1 MSLALIAFGLF
12 LLFAF
17 VGLIYEMIFTFL
29 SHDWVAFPFY
39 FLVFIATIVWLKA
52 ACKTEGG
59 MGK

>member
-12 LLFAF
+12 LLSAF

-52 ACKTEGG
+52 ACKTE
-59 MGK
+59 